1 MESSRGK
8 IAFGDWLRWYGG
20 VLALA
25 LVVAVGAH
33 VVFGIHPLRAVF
45 GYCGL
50 LFAAAALDKP
60 GRLFLMLRNARWF
73 SMIEADWVV
82 RWWLVLIAFFLL
94 AWAMLLP
101 GGVA

>member
-50 LFAAAALDKP
+50 P
-60 GRLFLMLRNARWF
+60 
-73 SMIEADWVV
+73 
-82 RWWLVLIAFFLL
+82 
-94 AWAMLLP
+94 LP
-101 GGVA
+101 GAMQHATCAAHSPGASR